1 MLLARSGVLLLT
13 WTDPTGALGKL
24 RRQLHHTF
32 PGACSKQS
40 NIIHTS
46 LFRVVETPLSEAA
59 AAAEQATGA
68 SQQQHSSQ
76 LSVEAVAAITAACER
91 WTEKVGGGGAGWQR
105 WGGMAV
111 WLVWEGWWGGVGWGG
126 GLAGSRSCSAKTARA
141 MLMLADRLRG
151 H

>member
-91 WTEKVGGGGAGWQR
+91 WTEKVGGGGSRLAAVGRYGCVAGL
-105 WGGMAV
+105 GGV
-111 WLVWEGWWGGVGWGG
+111 VGWGGVGWG
-126 GLAGSRSCSAKTARA
+126 AGW
-141 MLMLADRLRG
+141 
-151 H
+151 